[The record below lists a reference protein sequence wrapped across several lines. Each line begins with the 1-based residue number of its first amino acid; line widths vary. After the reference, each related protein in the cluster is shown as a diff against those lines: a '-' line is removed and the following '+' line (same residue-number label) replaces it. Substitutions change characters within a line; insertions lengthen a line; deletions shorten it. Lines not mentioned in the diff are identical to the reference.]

1 MTTTHEMKSLEN
13 GYVYLLHRHYMDQNI
28 YKIGRTHHLKDRL
41 ASNGKG
47 YDKGS
52 FTIKFFRSCDYDSKL
67 VERKI
72 IKLFKR
78 KYIQRTEYG
87 KEYFQGDYAKMESDI
102 FALAKLKPVKKQ
114 KTHEIIIISDS
125 ESESEE
131 EYNTDTD
138 VEYYSANEEEEE
150 EVKCNHTHNTRYQ
163 SNKNI
168 LTQMSELK
176 M

>member
-1 MTTTHEMKSLEN
+1 
-13 GYVYLLHRHYMDQNI
+13 MDQNI
-28 YKIGRTHHLKDRL
+28 YKIGRTHHLNDRL
-41 ASNGKG
+41 SSNGKG

-102 FALAKLKPVKKQ
+102 FALAKLKPVKKPQ
-114 KTHEIIIISDS
+114 THEIIIISDS
-125 ESESEE
+125 DSETEE
-131 EYNTDTD
+131 EYDTD
-138 VEYYSANEEEEE
+138 AEYYSANEEEEKE
-150 EVKCNHTHNTRYQ
+150 KCYHTYNTRYQ
-163 SNKNI
+163 SNKKNI
-168 LTQMSELK
+168 VTQMSELK

>member
-13 GYVYLLHRHYMDQNI
+13 GYVYLLHRHDMDQNI

-87 KEYFQGDYAKMESDI
+87 NEYFQGDYAKMESDI

-114 KTHEIIIISDS
+114 QTHEIIIISDS
-125 ESESEE
+125 ETEE
-131 EYNTDTD
+131 EYDTDTD
-138 VEYYSANEEEEE
+138 AEYYSANEEEEKE
-150 EVKCNHTHNTRYQ
+150 KCYHTYNTRYQ

-168 LTQMSELK
+168 VTQMSKLK
-176 M
+176 I